1 MSYILDA
8 LTKAAQQRDR
18 QTPVVQR
25 LLSPAPRPRAPW
37 SPASRRLLAA
47 LAVNAVLLATV
58 LGWWMW
64 PTAPATTQ
72 PAVTTQ
78 PAPVAAPAPIAESP
92 RPMKLEPLP
101 RVEPRVEKPT
111 TATSER
117 SVSTSETSS
126 QTSSRAAPP
135 SPSPA
140 PTPSSRAAAPASSP
154 RAAAPA
160 PSSRAAAPAPAPA
173 QSTLPR
179 SGTPGV
185 QPSTAPASPPVSAA
199 PPLEAGS
206 LKLEAL
212 IYADV
217 PAERMVFIN
226 GRRYREGDSIDG
238 RLRVEEIREDGVELS
253 DQGRRFSLRVTSR

>member
-37 SPASRRLLAA
+37 SPASGRLLAA
-47 LAVNAVLLATV
+47 LAVNAVLLAGV
-58 LGWWMW
+58 LVWWMW
-64 PTAPATTQ
+64 PTP
-72 PAVTTQ
+72 VTTPPAATVQ
-78 PAPVAAPAPIAESP
+78 PAPVAAPAPIVESP
-92 RPMKLEPLP
+92 RPQKLEPLP
-101 RVEPRVEKPT
+101 GVETRAEKPP

-117 SVSTSETSS
+117 SVSTSETP
-126 QTSSRAAPP
+126 TPAGPP
-135 SPSPA
+135 S
-140 PTPSSRAAAPASSP
+140 ASL
-154 RAAAPA
+154 APA
-160 PSSRAAAPAPAPA
+160 PSSRAAAPAPASSSRASVPTPSARSAAPA
-173 QSTLPR
+173 PPAAPSTPPR
-179 SGTPGV
+179 SGTPSV
-185 QPSTAPASPPVSAA
+185 QPSPAPAA
-199 PPLEAGS
+199 PPVAATLPEAGS

-253 DQGRRFSLRVTSR
+253 DQGRRFSLRVTTR

>member
-18 QTPVVQR
+18 QAPVVQR

-37 SPASRRLLAA
+37 SPASGRLLAA
-47 LAVNAVLLATV
+47 LAVNAVLLAGV
-58 LGWWMW
+58 LAWWMW
-64 PTAPATTQ
+64 PTSVATP

-78 PAPVAAPAPIAESP
+78 PEPVAAPAPIAESP
-92 RPMKLEPLP
+92 RPLKLEPLP
-101 RVEPRVEKPT
+101 SVEPRAEKPT
-111 TATSER
+111 TATRER
-117 SVSTSETSS
+117 SVSTSESPTPAGPPSASS
-126 QTSSRAAPP
+126 APASSSRA
-135 SPSPA
+135 SA
-140 PTPSSRAAAPASSP
+140 PTPST
-154 RAAAPA
+154 
-160 PSSRAAAPAPAPA
+160 RAAAPAPAPA
-173 QSTLPR
+173 QPPLPR

-185 QPSTAPASPPVSAA
+185 QPSPAPAA
-199 PPLEAGS
+199 PPVAATPAEAGS

-253 DQGRRFSLRVTSR
+253 DQGRRFSLRVSSR

>member
-18 QTPVVQR
+18 QAPVVQR

-37 SPASRRLLAA
+37 SPASGRLLAA
-47 LAVNAVLLATV
+47 LAVNAVLLAGV
-58 LGWWMW
+58 LAWWMW
-64 PTAPATTQ
+64 PTAVATP

-78 PAPVAAPAPIAESP
+78 PEPVAAPAPIAESP
-92 RPMKLEPLP
+92 RPLKLEPLP
-101 RVEPRVEKPT
+101 SVEPRAEKPT
-111 TATSER
+111 AATRER
-117 SVSTSETSS
+117 SVSTSETP
-126 QTSSRAAPP
+126 TPAGPP
-135 SPSPA
+135 SA
-140 PTPSSRAAAPASSP
+140 SSAAAPST
-154 RAAAPA
+154 
-160 PSSRAAAPAPAPA
+160 RAAAPAPASSSRASAPTPAPA
-173 QSTLPR
+173 QPTLPR

-185 QPSTAPASPPVSAA
+185 QPSPAPAA
-199 PPLEAGS
+199 PPVAASPAEAGS